1 MIEQYSRTKHTDQEY
16 FFYKGSYTEDDFSY
30 TYFISDHIRK
40 NIESAIQ
47 NIEDR
52 EYLLDATFKVCP
64 LGDFYQFLVIYV
76 GFCGTAIPFIYVLM
90 SRKSQACYTH
100 LFETLR
106 KEFPLDGR
114 SFMTDYEV
122 ALRNA
127 LRVVYPAMDQKTCWF
142 HYCQAARR
150 KCSSFP
156 KLMHKLKS
164 NETLKRA
171 YFKLLA
177 LPLLPAEHIV
187 SCFQMIK
194 SELVD
199 VQEAK
204 KFLNYFEKQWLE
216 KVISLQK

>member
-1 MIEQYSRTKHTDQEY
+1 
-16 FFYKGSYTEDDFSY
+16 
-30 TYFISDHIRK
+30 
-40 NIESAIQ
+40 
-47 NIEDR
+47 
-52 EYLLDATFKVCP
+52 
-64 LGDFYQFLVIYV
+64 
-76 GFCGTAIPFIYVLM
+76 
-90 SRKSQACYTH
+90 
-100 LFETLR
+100 
-106 KEFPLDGR
+106 
-114 SFMTDYEV
+114 
-122 ALRNA
+122 
-127 LRVVYPAMDQKTCWF
+127 
-142 HYCQAARR
+142 
-150 KCSSFP
+150 
-156 KLMHKLKS
+156 MHKLKS